1 MVLPPLILDK
11 HTELTAWRP
20 QGVLQGLRGGVGVR
34 YTGRSFDGADTLVT
48 PSYTLGD
55 LMLGYTRRHWDLTLN
70 VRNAADKAYLTTC
83 LARGDCFVGERRS
96 VVGRVV
102 YRF

>member
-1 MVLPPLILDK
+1 MVLPPLIPDK
-11 HTELTAWRP
+11 HPELTAWRP

-34 YTGRSFDGADTLVT
+34 YTL
-48 PSYTLGD
+48 
-55 LMLGYTRRHWDLTLN
+55 RHWDSTLN